1 MHRHALADSFQRLR
15 VIGCARSS
23 GSGACD
29 QNYSIAHLP
38 YLHLHRFSETLNG
51 CIKIA
56 LACKLFTA
64 SLLTHAKNKRA
75 KRARSMRGWGVGVG
89 LASAVSK
96 KKPGPHLLSSLLF
109 CTGVQFSRDSIPARV
124 KIRENRA

>member
-51 CIKIA
+51 CTKIA
-56 LACKLFTA
+56 LACKLYTA
-64 SLLTHAKNKRA
+64 SLLTHAQSVREA
-75 KRARSMRGWGVGVG
+75 CEGGGWGWG
-89 LASAVSK
+89 LQAK
-96 KKPGPHLLSSLLF
+96 
-109 CTGVQFSRDSIPARV
+109 
-124 KIRENRA
+124 